1 MRSDTALQI
10 LQDLECG
17 ANSLHEAYEL
27 AEQASLLVWIRVI
40 RGCDLP
46 GCDLRNLKYFW
57 QMGEARELSERS
69 LGEQVNKLDQSLNFF
84 ATKKP

>member
-1 MRSDTALQI
+1 MKHTNWQ
-10 LQDLECG
+10 
-17 ANSLHEAYEL
+17 NST
-27 AEQASLLVWIRVI
+27 SLLVWIRVML
-40 RGCDLP
+40 GCDLP